1 MVKRNR
7 AIKLWCAAL
16 AIGLCWWV
24 LEGQPAPLAWA
35 AAGFKRVTQT
45 PQTPQ
50 VALQEAAAGL
60 DAAGRASSPS
70 VNPDVVAPNIAPATS
85 PSRFA
90 GQEASL
96 GLMRQLSG
104 DQKITYGQR
113 DRTVLGTKE
122 VGTPPDTPQTV
133 LLVRDEESGQIDY
146 WQSGLRIELKP
157 GNDYAAFI
165 AERAGLTRRFANS
178 THADVG
184 VDAADIAKVHAE
196 LLADSRVLR
205 VQFLPVS
212 VPPKAQ

>member
-1 MVKRNR
+1 MAEQNR
-7 AIKLWCAAL
+7 AIKLLGTAL
-16 AIGLCWWV
+16 AIGLGWWA
-24 LEGQPAPLAWA
+24 LDGQPGHLAWA
-35 AAGFKRVTQT
+35 SAGFKQVMQT
-45 PQTPQ
+45 SQP
-50 VALQEAAAGL
+50 AMLQRFAAGL
-60 DAAGRASSPS
+60 DASGSASSSAADPGMPAS
-70 VNPDVVAPNIAPATS
+70 NAAPAPS

-90 GQEASL
+90 GQEISL
-96 GLMRQLSG
+96 GLTKQLSG

-122 VGTPPDTPQTV
+122 VGTPPDALQTV

-146 WQSGLRIELKP
+146 WQPALRIELKP

-184 VDAADIAKVHAE
+184 VDAADMAKLHAE

-205 VQFLPVS
+205 VEFLPVK
-212 VPPKAQ
+212 VTPKAR

>member
-1 MVKRNR
+1 MAERNR
-7 AIKLWCAAL
+7 AIKLLGAAL
-16 AIGLCWWV
+16 VIGLGWWV
-24 LEGQPAPLAWA
+24 LDGQPGPLAWA
-35 AAGFKRVTQT
+35 AAGFKQVTQKAQAT
-45 PQTPQ
+45 T
-50 VALQEAAAGL
+50 LQGSAAGP
-60 DAAGRASSPS
+60 DASGSASFPS
-70 VNPDVVAPNIAPATS
+70 SAANPGVPASTPS
-85 PSRFA
+85 LSRFA

-96 GLMRQLSG
+96 GLTRQLSS

-122 VGTPPDTPQTV
+122 VGTPPDAPQTV

-146 WQSGLRIELKP
+146 WQSALRIELKP

-184 VDAADIAKVHAE
+184 VDAADMARLHAE

-205 VQFLPVS
+205 VEFLPVKVS
-212 VPPKAQ
+212 PKAR